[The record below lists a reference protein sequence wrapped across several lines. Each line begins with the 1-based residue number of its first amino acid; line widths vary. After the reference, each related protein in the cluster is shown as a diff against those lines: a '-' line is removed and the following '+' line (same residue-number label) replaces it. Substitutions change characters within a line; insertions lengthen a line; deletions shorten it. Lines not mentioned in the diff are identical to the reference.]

1 MNRPINPALFT
12 RSAVGV
18 QCICCGH
25 VEAPAEDL
33 FRCLA
38 CGGFD
43 TRPFLAEIVEDQDDE
58 QRPGSH
64 PAQWALDLRLLSPG
78 ETS

>member
-1 MNRPINPALFT
+1 MNRPIASARGT
-12 RSAVGV
+12 RPAVGI
-18 QCICCGH
+18 QCVCCGH

-43 TRPFLAEIVEDQDDE
+43 TRPFVVDVLDDQDDDVLDI
-58 QRPGSH
+58 RP
-64 PAQWALDLRLLSPG
+64 LFR
-78 ETS
+78 